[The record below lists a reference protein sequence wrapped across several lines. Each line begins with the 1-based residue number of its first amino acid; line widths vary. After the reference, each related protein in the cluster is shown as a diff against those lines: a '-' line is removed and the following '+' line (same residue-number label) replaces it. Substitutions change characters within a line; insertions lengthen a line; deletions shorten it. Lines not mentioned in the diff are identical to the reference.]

1 MVGEDAVTAGS
12 IDEPIE
18 GDTTATTVDR
28 SDPVR
33 SDGAE
38 GGRRGRIVVWWV
50 EFEGLYTNALDNVRT
65 AGRSVTK
72 EDFVELGPNLAISSA
87 LLGWLKESTYD
98 IPSRVFRVMRDEA
111 VDR

>member
-1 MVGEDAVTAGS
+1 MAARAA
-12 IDEPIE
+12 DEPIE
-18 GDTTATTVDR
+18 GDTAASTVDR

-33 SDGAE
+33 SDGVE
-38 GGRRGRIVVWWV
+38 GGRSGRIVVWWV
-50 EFEGLYTNALDNVRT
+50 EVEGLYANALDNVRT

-72 EDFVELGPNLAISSA
+72 EDFVELGPNLVISSA
-87 LLGWLKESTYD
+87 LLGWLKVSTYD